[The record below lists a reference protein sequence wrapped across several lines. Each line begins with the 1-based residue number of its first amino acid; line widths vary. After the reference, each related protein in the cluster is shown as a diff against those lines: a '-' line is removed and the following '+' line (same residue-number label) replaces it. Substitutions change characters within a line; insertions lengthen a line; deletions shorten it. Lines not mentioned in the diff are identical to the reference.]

1 MREKMKNKK
10 SIIIMIIIIVLILAL
25 ITAIFLYN
33 KFQQDEVKKLTE
45 EANKIL
51 QQDFINDE
59 IDNKIKTKQN
69 YAVVEKTIKEY
80 ISNLKNIYLEIE
92 ELNSKVSAD
101 EIFSAENL
109 SDDKLE
115 MVVDEYK
122 QKSKEN
128 FEKIKN
134 LEKEEN
140 ILEVI
145 NSKDI
150 SSKRSYY
157 VELYKTIML
166 SDSMKSQYQKIEEK
180 AEKSKDKLYDNLT
193 IVLNAKKYL
202 DNHAKNWEIKDEKI
216 VFKNPNTMIEYY
228 NIINQIKS

>member
-1 MREKMKNKK
+1 MKNKK

-59 IDNKIKTKQN
+59 IDNEIKTKQN

-80 ISNLKNIYLEIE
+80 IANLKNIYLEIE

-128 FEKIKN
+128 FEEIKK

-140 ILEVI
+140 ILEAI
-145 NSKDI
+145 NSTDI

-166 SDSMKSQYQKIEEK
+166 SDSMKSKYQKIEEK

>member
-1 MREKMKNKK
+1 MKNKK